1 MIGFS
6 LIFATLMVL
15 PGIMAFVCYASVD
28 KPSLQSRP
36 LQPGSSLGAIGFI
49 GFISLVIHLASLA
62 VLFALGLVFPVFE
75 WSLVV
80 EKGTPSLSELS
91 PMGAMG
97 LILYFIFATILGMIL
112 PWLFAT
118 TLGKWAIRKIRDV
131 SPLESTPTTLSKL
144 CEFQATDERYLL
156 TGYVYFS
163 EERGNSA
170 HPISGV
176 VGGVSHVRLSDDKKI
191 DSIVLLEPIPFVR
204 FINPDTQEKVI
215 LEYGDPER
223 YQGGEPEDTADSVI
237 TEISAENIL
246 EVVFAIFDRDAVTD
260 TDAID
265 AEEP

>member
-28 KPSLQSRP
+28 TPSLQSRP
-36 LQPGSSLGAIGFI
+36 LQTGSSLGAIGFI
-49 GFISLVIHLASLA
+49 GLVSLLIHLVALISLFGIGWFLPVFDWSLVI
-62 VLFALGLVFPVFE
+62 
-75 WSLVV
+75 
-80 EKGTPSLSELS
+80 EKGTPTLSNLT
-91 PMGAMG
+91 PKDAVG
-97 LILYFIFATILGMIL
+97 LILYFIFAALLGMAS

-118 TLGKWAIRKIRDV
+118 KLGKWLIATARHL

-144 CEFQATDERYLL
+144 CEFQATDNRYLL
-156 TGYVYFS
+156 TGYVYFK
-163 EERGNSA
+163 EEKGDSV

-176 VGGVSHVRLSDDKKI
+176 VGGVSHVRLGDAKKI

-223 YQGGEPEDTADSVI
+223 YRVGEVEDTAESVI
-237 TEISAENIL
+237 TEISSENIL
-246 EVVFAIFDRDAVTD
+246 EVVFAIFDRNKS
-260 TDAID
+260 
-265 AEEP
+265 AEAAP